1 MARLQMD
8 TTLGDPADP
17 RRSATRESQID
28 NPYAPPT
35 QQDDTQRQTKPAHPS
50 MSWTAAIRVALLMVV
65 FAIITMFCLVSLGMA
80 WGDAKGGASGN
91 LPPVLTT
98 TERLVRSIPA
108 LFMLGLML
116 VASIRWWRRQR
127 AA

>member
-1 MARLQMD
+1 M
-8 TTLGDPADP
+8 
-17 RRSATRESQID
+17 
-28 NPYAPPT
+28 
-35 QQDDTQRQTKPAHPS
+35 
-50 MSWTAAIRVALLMVV
+50 IRVALLMFV
-65 FAIITMFCLVSLGMA
+65 FAIITVFCLVSLGMT
-80 WGDAKGGASGN
+80 WGDAKGAGSGN

-116 VASIRWWRRQR
+116 VALVRWWRRER